1 MARIEADSQPLR
13 GRHVVQQSQIHLP
26 AIAFVELELGKLA
39 TDPEFGEIGDLPYAY
54 THHLRECLIEVQSK
68 SQNHTKMVNRLQAP
82 NFPFRVIKSGLFFGN
97 AKELAYYPLPPRS
110 ELRSTYYR
118 WWRSA
123 NA

>member
-1 MARIEADSQPLR
+1 M
-13 GRHVVQQSQIHLP
+13 
-26 AIAFVELELGKLA
+26 
-39 TDPEFGEIGDLPYAY
+39 FGEIGDLPYSHIHY
-54 THHLRECLIEVQSK
+54 LRECLIEVQSK
-68 SQNHTKMVNRLQAP
+68 GQNNTKMVNRLQAP
-82 NFPFRVIKSGLFFGN
+82 EFAFRTIKNGLFFGN